1 MNSLSSTP
9 SAAPDATAS
18 AAAPSSAPAAAAVA
32 AQAPAASHRKHA
44 WLADYSMPLLYI
56 ALFTVLSLTV
66 ENFFSAGNVVG
77 LMLSVAQIGMVACT
91 MMLCL
96 ASRDFDLSVGSTIA
110 FSGVL
115 GAMLLERTGSV
126 VIAVGGG
133 LLAGALI
140 GAGNGVLIAYL
151 RINALIATLATMLM
165 VRGLAFIASQGQAV
179 GIANDAFISFG
190 DARVFGLPL
199 PVLVVAACF
208 AIFGVLLNHT
218 VFGRNTLAVGGNP
231 EAARLAGVKVEQLRV
246 WIFLLQG
253 LVTAIAGLIL
263 ASRITSGQPNAAQGF
278 ELDVI
283 SACVLGGVSL
293 QGGKARIIGVLVG
306 VLIMGTVENVMNLM
320 NVDAFYQYLVRG
332 LILLAAV
339 LLDQLKTRG
348 AGGHRD

>member
-1 MNSLSSTP
+1 MNP
-9 SAAPDATAS
+9 TARALLKEHS
-18 AAAPSSAPAAAAVA
+18 MTLGYALLFVV
-32 AQAPAASHRKHA
+32 
-44 WLADYSMPLLYI
+44 LA
-56 ALFTVLSLTV
+56 LTV
-66 ENFFSAGNVVG
+66 ENFFSGANIVG
-77 LMLSVAQIGMVACT
+77 LLLSVAQIGMVACT

-110 FSGVL
+110 FAGVL
-115 GAMLLERTGSV
+115 GAMVLERTGSV
-126 VIAVGGG
+126 TAAVGSG

-151 RINALIATLATMLM
+151 RVNALIATLATMLM

-179 GIANDAFISFG
+179 GIADERFFAFG
-190 DARVFGLPL
+190 DTIVLGLPL
-199 PVLVVAACF
+199 PIWMTALCF
-208 AIFGVLLNHT
+208 VIFGVLLNHT
-218 VFGRNTLAVGGNP
+218 VFGRNSLAIGGNP
-231 EAARLAGVKVEQLRV
+231 EAARLAGVRVERLRV

-253 LVTAIAGLIL
+253 VVAALAGLIL
-263 ASRITSGQPNAAQGF
+263 SARITSGQPNAATGF

-293 QGGKARIIGVLVG
+293 AGGKARIFGVVIG
-306 VLIMGTVENVMNLM
+306 VLIMGTVENVMNLL

-348 AGGHRD
+348 ERRS

>member
-1 MNSLSSTP
+1 MTS
-9 SAAPDATAS
+9 
-18 AAAPSSAPAAAAVA
+18 PARALLKEHSMTLGYGLLFVV
-32 AQAPAASHRKHA
+32 
-44 WLADYSMPLLYI
+44 LA
-56 ALFTVLSLTV
+56 FTV
-66 ENFFSAGNVVG
+66 ENFFSTANVIG
-77 LMLSVAQIGMVACT
+77 LLLSVAQIGMVACT

-110 FSGVL
+110 FAGVL
-115 GAMLLERTGSV
+115 GAMVLERTGSV
-126 VIAVGGG
+126 GLAIGGG

-151 RINALIATLATMLM
+151 RVNALIATLATMLM

-179 GIANDAFISFG
+179 GIADEGFISFG
-190 DARVFGLPL
+190 DTTLLGLPL
-199 PVLVVAACF
+199 PIWMTALCF
-208 AIFGVLLNHT
+208 LIFGVLLNHT
-218 VFGRNTLAVGGNP
+218 VFGRNTLAIGGNP

-253 LVTAIAGLIL
+253 VVTALAGLIL
-263 ASRITSGQPNAAQGF
+263 SARITSGQPNAATGF

-293 QGGKARIIGVLVG
+293 QGGKARIFGVVIG
-306 VLIMGTVENVMNLM
+306 VLIMGTVENVMNLL

-348 AGGHRD
+348 ERRA